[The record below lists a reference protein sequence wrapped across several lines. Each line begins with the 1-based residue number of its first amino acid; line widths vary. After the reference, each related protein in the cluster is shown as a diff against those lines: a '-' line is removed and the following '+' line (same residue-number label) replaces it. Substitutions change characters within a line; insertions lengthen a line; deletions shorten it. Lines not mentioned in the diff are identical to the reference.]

1 MYRTGVLRDLGGWSN
16 RTLAEDMD
24 LTWSLYEEGHGVR
37 FVPRAVCYPIEPHTL
52 HFLGKQL
59 RRWSH
64 GFLQNVVLHWRGL
77 LGHRYLRSTIAIGFF
92 DALVAPPITL
102 FVLPLLGIFVSAWFF
117 LGYLIDLPVIA
128 IPVMAGAMQRG
139 EVRRALASLLAYF
152 PLRFVNCWFMM
163 RAVIEEFILRR
174 RLSVYEKG
182 H

>member
-1 MYRTGVLRDLGGWSN
+1 M
-16 RTLAEDMD
+16 AEDMD
-24 LTWSLYEEGHGVR
+24 LTWSFYEQGHMVR
-37 FVPRAVCYPIEPHTL
+37 FVPRAVCYPIEPHDL

-64 GFLQNVVLHWRGL
+64 GYLQNVLLHWRGL

-102 FVLPLLGIFVSAWFF
+102 IGLPLLGAFVSLWFF
-117 LGYLIDLPVIA
+117 LGYVIDLPVIA
-128 IPVMAGAMQRG
+128 IPVLAGAVSRR
-139 EVRRALASLLAYF
+139 EVGKALFSLISYF
-152 PLRFVNCWFMM
+152 PLRLVNCWFMS
-163 RAVIEEFILRR
+163 RAVFEELILRR